1 LGKERKMTEDVSRR
15 GFLKVVASGTAL
27 LVLKGVEEGVG
38 LSGVRASETTSSQH
52 KFFDEHQWATVE
64 ALTAQVIPTDQY
76 PGAREAGVVN
86 YIDIALATV
95 YSAQQEMYVQGI
107 KGVDQSA
114 KAMFKKDR
122 FIDLTSQQQVEMM
135 KAMEQDKAP
144 GEVWKELPA
153 SSFLYDCLLTHTFEG
168 FYSDPSYGGN
178 KNHVGWALVGFP
190 GPSQPRGY
198 APPFTRATEE

>member
-27 LVLKGVEEGVG
+27 LVLKGVEEGV
-38 LSGVRASETTSSQH
+38 
-52 KFFDEHQWATVE
+52 
-64 ALTAQVIPTDQY
+64 DQY

>member
-1 LGKERKMTEDVSRR
+1 MMDDFSRR
-15 GFLKVVASGTAL
+15 GFLKAVAGGTAL
-27 LVLKGVEEGVG
+27 LVLRGVEEGVS
-38 LSGVRASETTSSQH
+38 LSEAMASETTSSGH
-52 KFFDEHQWATVE
+52 KFFDQHQWATVE
-64 ALTAQVIPTDQY
+64 ALTAQIVPTDKY
-76 PGAREAGVVN
+76 PGAKEAGVVN

-122 FIDLTSQQQVEMM
+122 FVDLTSQQQVELM
-135 KAMEQDKAP
+135 KAMEQDKTP
-144 GEVWKELPA
+144 EEVWKELPA
-153 SSFLYDCLLTHTFEG
+153 SSFLVDCLVTHTFEG
-168 FYSDPSYGGN
+168 FYADPSYGGN

-198 APPFTRATEE
+198 APPFARATEE

>member
-1 LGKERKMTEDVSRR
+1 MMDDVSRR
-15 GFLKVVASGTAL
+15 GFLKAVASGTAL
-27 LVLKGVEEGVG
+27 LVLKGVEEGVN
-38 LSGVRASETTSSQH
+38 LSEAMASNTTSSGH

-64 ALTAQVIPTDQY
+64 ALTAQIIPTDKY
-76 PGAREAGVVN
+76 PGAKEAGVVN

-122 FIDLTSQQQVEMM
+122 FVDLTSQQQIELM
-135 KAMEQDKAP
+135 KAMEQDKTP
-144 GEVWKELPA
+144 EEVWKELPA
-153 SSFLYDCLLTHTFEG
+153 SSFLFDCLLTHTFEG
-168 FYSDPSYGGN
+168 FYADPSYGGN
-178 KNHVGWALVGFP
+178 KNHAGWALVGFP

-198 APPFTRATEE
+198 APPFARVNEE

>member
-1 LGKERKMTEDVSRR
+1 MTDNVSRR
-15 GFLKVVASGTAL
+15 GFLKAVASGAAL
-27 LVLKGVEEGVG
+27 LLLKGVEGG
-38 LSGVRASETTSSQH
+38 ASLGEAMGSKTTTSGH
-52 KFFDEHQWATVE
+52 KFFGEQQWVTVE
-64 ALTAQVIPTDQY
+64 ALTAQIIPTDKY

-86 YIDIALATV
+86 YIDIALASV

-122 FIDLTSQQQVEMM
+122 FLDLASEQQIELM

-144 GEVWKELPA
+144 GEVWKELAA
-153 SSFLYDCLLTHTFEG
+153 SSFLFDCLLPHTYEG
-168 FYSDPSYGGN
+168 FYADSMYGGN
-178 KNHVGWALVGFP
+178 KNYVGWALVGFP

-198 APPFTRATEE
+198 APPFASGTEE